1 MHRYLRF
8 ALGAVVPAVILA
20 GCSDWLTT
28 QNALNNP
35 NAPTTASRDALLV
48 DVETGTAILQSGD
61 LARLFTTWVQQMAGT
76 DRQAVGLGLYIFD
89 EDLAAGDWSQVYTGG
104 GLVDMRTI
112 RQQALAAGDSI
123 YAGVAMVLEAL
134 DMGTAADI
142 WGDVPYSQAVNHD
155 KYPTPEPDP
164 QQQVF
169 AEVQATL
176 DTAIDYLKCDPGA
189 VSTCSGP
196 VTGADVIYG
205 GDPSLWL
212 ELAHTLKARF
222 YLHTSTR
229 DPSAYAL
236 ALAQADSG
244 ISDPSHDFRT
254 YQSSNNFPNEA
265 NLWYQFMSL
274 NRTGYISAGEY
285 LVDLLQSA
293 TDSRLGQYFG
303 KNGDGQ
309 YLGAPPGGGSG
320 SYSTL
325 SDKRLDPAFRQPM
338 VTYAENQLIKA
349 EAELQTGQGAAAL
362 ADYNLERT
370 SQGVPTKAPGTVLT
384 LNDIIT
390 EKYIADFQE
399 IEAWNDYKR
408 TCLPALTPAVPP
420 LAAPG
425 GIPGR
430 LFYPVSTE
438 RSSNPNI
445 PAPQDQPSRNWDQP
459 VACPG
464 EN

>member
-1 MHRYLRF
+1 MHRYIRL
-8 ALGAVVPAVILA
+8 ALSAVVPAALLA
-20 GCSDWLTT
+20 GCSDWLT
-28 QNALNNP
+28 ASKAINNP

-48 DVETGTAILQSGD
+48 GVESGTTILQSGD
-61 LARLFTTWVQQMAGT
+61 LARLFTTWTQQMAGT

-112 RQQALAAGDSI
+112 RQQALADGDSI

-134 DMGTAADI
+134 DVGTAADI
-142 WGDVPYSQAVNHD
+142 WGDIPYSQAVDHA
-155 KYPTPEPDP
+155 KYPTPQLDP

-169 AEVQATL
+169 AEVQAVL
-176 DTAIDYLKCDPGA
+176 DTAIDYLKCDPGT

-196 VTGADVIYG
+196 VTGADLIYG

-222 YLHTSTR
+222 YLHTSPR

-244 ISDPSHDFRT
+244 ISDPSHDYRT
-254 YQSSNNFPNEA
+254 YQSGNDFPNEA
-265 NLWYQFMSL
+265 NLWYQFMAL
-274 NRTGYISAGEY
+274 NRTGYISAGDF
-285 LVDLLQSA
+285 LVSLLSGPPA
-293 TDSRLGQYFG
+293 DPRLGQYFD
-303 KNGDGQ
+303 KNGSGT

-320 SYSTL
+320 DYSTL
-325 SDKRLDPAFRQPM
+325 SSTRMNPAFRQPV

-349 EAELQTGQGAAAL
+349 EAELQMGQPVAAL
-362 ADYNLERT
+362 ADYNLERA
-370 SQGVPTKAPGTVLT
+370 SQGVPPKVGGLT
-384 LNDIIT
+384 LNEIIT

-408 TCLPALTPAVPP
+408 TCLPALTPAAPP

-430 LFYPVSTE
+430 LLYPVSTE
-438 RSSNPNI
+438 RSSNSNI

-459 VACPG
+459 IACPG